1 MLDIRFIRD
10 NKELIAEAAKKKR
23 IDFDVEKLIALDDDR
38 VKLLTEVESARATQN
53 AANDAIS
60 KASESER
67 EKLLTDMRA
76 VKEVLSSGEEKLKAI
91 MDEWRT
97 AMLHVPN
104 VPDMSV
110 PDGDDDSANVEYS
123 QWGEIPKFSFIPKSH
138 IELMENLH
146 MLDLERGAK
155 VSGFRGY
162 FLKGDGALLSMSIWR
177 LALDLLVKKGYEPM
191 LTPAL
196 VRKEP
201 LFGTGYLP
209 QGEEDLYRTQDGDYL
224 SGTAEVPTMGYL
236 MDETLEAQE
245 LPKKFVSF
253 SPCYRREA
261 GSHGKDTRGIMRL
274 HEFYKVEMVV
284 LCEGAHDTSV
294 TYHEEIRENAE
305 ELMRALEIPHHVVI
319 NCGGDLGLGQ
329 VKKYDIEAWIPSE
342 NRYRETHSISY
353 FHDFQTRRFNIK
365 YKDAEGKKRFAHSLN
380 GTAFATPRLLI
391 SLLENHQRADGSI
404 TVPKALIP
412 YFGKEILIS

>member
-1 MLDIRFIRD
+1 MLDIKFIRD
-10 NKELIAEAAKKKR
+10 NKELIVEAAKKKR
-23 IDFDVEKLIALDDDR
+23 IPFDVEQLIALDDER
-38 VKLLTEVESARATQN
+38 VRLLGEVERVRATQN
-53 AANDAIS
+53 AANGAIS
-60 KASESER
+60 KASESDR
-67 EKLLTDMRA
+67 EKLLSDMRT
-76 VKEVLSSGEEKLKAI
+76 VKESLADGEEKLKKI
-91 MDEWRT
+91 MDEWRA

-123 QWGEIPKFSFIPKSH
+123 MWGELPQFSFTPKNH
-138 IELMENLH
+138 IDLMEDLH
-146 MLDLERGAK
+146 ILDLERGAK

-162 FLKGDGALLSMSIWR
+162 FLKGDGVLLSLSIWR
-177 LALDLLVKKGYEPM
+177 LAIDLLVKKGYEPM
-191 LTPAL
+191 FTPAL

-209 QGEEDLYRTQDGDYL
+209 QGEEDLYKTQDGEYL

-236 MDETLEAQE
+236 MDETMEVQE

-284 LCEGAHDTSV
+284 LCEGTHDESV
-294 TYHEEIRENAE
+294 KHHEEIRENAE
-305 ELMRALEIPHHVVI
+305 ELMRALEIPHHTVI

-365 YKDAEGKKRFAHSLN
+365 YKDAEGKRRFAHSLN

-391 SLLENHQRADGSI
+391 SLLENHQREDGSI
-404 TVPKALIP
+404 AVPKALVP
-412 YFGKEILIS
+412 YFGKETLIP